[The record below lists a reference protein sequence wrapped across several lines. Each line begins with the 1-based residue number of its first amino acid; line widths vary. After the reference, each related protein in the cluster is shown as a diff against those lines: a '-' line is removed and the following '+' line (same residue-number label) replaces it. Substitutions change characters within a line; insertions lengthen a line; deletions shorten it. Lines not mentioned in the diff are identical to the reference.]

1 MFTGIKQVL
10 MDHRRQLEFSIY
22 PFESYTRKLISK
34 LMDMKELANNY
45 ISLLKQMETYRWS
58 VSIGKIL

>member
-1 MFTGIKQVL
+1 

-22 PFESYTRKLISK
+22 PFESFTRKLISK

-45 ISLLKQMETYRWS
+45 INLLKQMETYRWS
-58 VSIGKIL
+58 ISIGELL